1 MQILKNIA
9 IGFLVLTIFAVACG
23 AVAVVLHFATLKVI
37 ASILGIVLFL
47 GLCYCIGISVTGE

>member
-9 IGFLVLTIFAVACG
+9 IGFVVLTVYAAAVIVFG
-23 AVAVVLHFATLKVI
+23 AAVSLLSLKAIAIIAGTVAL
-37 ASILGIVLFL
+37 L